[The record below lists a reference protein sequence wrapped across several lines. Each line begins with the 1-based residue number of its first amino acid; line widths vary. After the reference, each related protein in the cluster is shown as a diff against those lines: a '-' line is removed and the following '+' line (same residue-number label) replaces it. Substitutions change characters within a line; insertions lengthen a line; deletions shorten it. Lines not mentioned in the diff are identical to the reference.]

1 MVLRRS
7 IQEAETLMPLL
18 QAIALE
24 IKDRRHSISK
34 LRSLRNEL
42 GLKASKVSP
51 EGFEGSLLEIDKKLS
66 IHQRGLD
73 NAIAELKTLGLNLH
87 SIRPIVIHIPGIHQ
101 GEKVVFC
108 WEERFHVLE
117 DPQLSDTMQTLDSV
131 E

>member
-24 IKDRRHSISK
+24 VKDRRRSISK
-34 LRSLRNEL
+34 LRSIRNDL
-42 GLKASKVSP
+42 AIKASKVSP
-51 EGFEGSLLEIDKKLS
+51 EGFEGSLREIDKKLA

-73 NAIAELKTLGLNLH
+73 NAIAELKTLGLSLH
-87 SIRPIVIHIPGIHQ
+87 SIRPIVIHIPGVHQ

-117 DPQLSDTMQTLDSV
+117 NPQISDTMQTLDSV

>member
-1 MVLRRS
+1 MVHRRS

-24 IKDRRHSISK
+24 IKDRRLSISK
-34 LRSLRNEL
+34 LRKLKNDLS
-42 GLKASKVSP
+42 LKASRISP
-51 EGFEGSLLEIDKKLS
+51 EGFQSSLAEIDKKLE

-73 NAIAELKTLGLNLH
+73 NAIAELRALGLSLH
-87 SIRPIVIHIPGIHQ
+87 SIQPIIIHIPGLHQ

-117 DPQLSDTMQTLDSV
+117 DPQLSDTMQALDSV